1 MIPKPS
7 GLNQPFYFA
16 VFLQFCELAFRK
28 GWAGPFI
35 SDPHEV
41 SWGCWGWRI
50 FPKMASSLMG
60 LEPWA
65 SPHPSFSSSSIFF
78 FLSLFLSLFLFPLAS
93 YPLGSLQLDV
103 AWPFHDVVGS
113 WRVTLLTGGWLS
125 KGKMWKKPSQWRPIL
140 GTTSGYFSAVLLVR
154 AVPGLICIQ
163 GL

>member
-16 VFLQFCELAFRK
+16 VFFTVLWVSIQKRM
-28 GWAGPFI
+28 GWAIHLWSTWSQLGLLGLKDLSQDGVFTHGSGTLGLSP
-35 SDPHEV
+35 PLLLLLLYLL
-41 SWGCWGWRI
+41 
-50 FPKMASSLMG
+50 FP
-60 LEPWA
+60 
-65 SPHPSFSSSSIFF
+65 
-78 FLSLFLSLFLFPLAS
+78 LFLSLFLFPLAS

-140 GTTSGYFSAVLLVR
+140 GTTSGYFSAVLLVK